1 MAHINDFTIE
11 QLREIVRKQNQMINE
26 YKANVLEL
34 ENSIKNWKQATGR
47 WKAKALK
54 IKDEV
59 QENNFGIMINF
70 KGEYEGDEII
80 YKIDTRHDISLD
92 HTTIQGIFI
101 SMSKEELLD
110 KFIQLKNLV
119 KEESK
124 LVVKRC
130 FKGRDV
136 WVLEI
141 KENEIPKKKPYI
153 GLQENGYILDSRNN
167 ILIRRDLIK

>member
-1 MAHINDFTIE
+1 MATLDDCTIE
-11 QLREIVRKQNQMINE
+11 ELREITKKQIQMINR
-26 YKANVLEL
+26 YKDNVEEL
-34 ENSIKNWKQATGR
+34 ENSINNWKQATGR
-47 WKAKALK
+47 WKSKALK

-70 KGEYEGDEII
+70 KSEYEGDEII

-92 HTTIQGIFI
+92 HRTIQSIFI
-101 SMSKEELLD
+101 GMSKEELLD

-119 KEESK
+119 KKESK

-141 KENEIPKKKPYI
+141 KENEIPKKSHT
-153 GLQENGYILDSRNN
+153 LDCRKMD
-167 ILIRRDLIK
+167 IFWTVEIIF